1 MSTLSTG
8 FPISERL
15 SQLVEKDFV
24 CDARYILVVEK
35 EAIFYRLC
43 EDKIFNLL
51 PLVIICG
58 RGFPDI
64 ATRKLLNAIA
74 TKFSLPVIGLFD
86 YNCGGLG
93 VWIAYKFG
101 SRNGLRY

>member
-74 TKFSLPVIGLFD
+74 TKFSLPVIGNCIIHVILNGQD
-86 YNCGGLG
+86 YSNPRF
-93 VWIAYKFG
+93 IRDIY
-101 SRNGLRY
+101 